1 MMSIVV
7 FGDHFHANGKHF
19 LCVIITIIFII
30 IYILTTALL
39 GRCSYYPYFT
49 DKNGEEKRVK
59 YLPQVLNG
67 RAWLNCPTL
76 SLYS

>member
-1 MMSIVV
+1 MMNIIG
-7 FGDHFHANGKHF
+7 FGDHFPADGKHITN
-19 LCVIITIIFII
+19 IIII

-67 RAWLNCPTL
+67 RAWLHCPTL